1 MIKPQKKSPAFQFYA
16 AEFLSDENVAVMS
29 NQEVGCYIKLICY
42 CWREGSIPSD
52 IKRISRLCGESTQ
65 IMSDLWPSLAP
76 CFAVTQEDRSRLI
89 HPRLERERQKQI
101 EHSKERSE
109 SGAKGAKSRWQK
121 TKSATM
127 AQPQDSNGSTMAQQ
141 QKNNSSAIQ
150 EPIANQASAMQEP
163 IAMHSSASPE
173 KVGKTAG
180 FSEKTDCAKT
190 DLSSV
195 NHKNSNNN
203 SNNNELNEKTAI
215 AKPLEINGSAM
226 AKLVTEPMAKPIAE
240 PMANDGFSSSSSS
253 SSSIIK
259 TKSLVDLPI
268 DDIVEGDGFRLEN
281 SVPPSESRAKN
292 VNSIF
297 EHWKLAM
304 QHPGARLDA
313 KRTRVISA
321 RLDDGYTVPDLKLAI
336 DGCKLSPFHMGQN
349 DQSVVYD
356 GIEVIFK
363 SGGNVD
369 KFIALASR
377 PKPAGGGGSAAS
389 SLSLSER
396 AALMDWGDD
405 DGECGGVMSYA

>member
-76 CFAVTQEDRSRLI
+76 CFAAIQEDRSRLI

-109 SGAKGAKSRWQK
+109 SGAKGARSRWQK

-127 AQPQDSNGSTMAQQ
+127 AQPQDTDGSATNQP
-141 QKNNSSAIQ
+141 QKNNG
-150 EPIANQASAMQEP
+150 SAMQQPMANQSSATQQP
-163 IAMHSSASPE
+163 IAMHGSVSP
-173 KVGKTAG
+173 GKN
-180 FSEKTDCAKT
+180 EKTVDFPKNPDYKKA
-190 DLSSV
+190 DLSSE
-195 NHKNSNNN
+195 NRDIDSIRNNN
-203 SNNNELNEKTAI
+203 NHLNEK
-215 AKPLEINGSAM
+215 EIVAQPQKTNGSAIAEQIAEPI
-226 AKLVTEPMAKPIAE
+226 AKLVAE

-259 TKSLVDLPI
+259 TKSFVDLKI
-268 DDIVEGDGFRLEN
+268 DDVVGEDGFKLEN
-281 SVPPSESRAKN
+281 PMPPSESKAKN
-292 VNSIF
+292 VQSVF
-297 EHWKLAM
+297 DYWKLAM
-304 QHPGARLDA
+304 QHPGARLDK
-313 KRTRVISA
+313 KRTGVISA
-321 RLDDGYTVPDLKLAI
+321 RLDDGYAVPDLKLAI

-363 SGGNVD
+363 NAGNVD

-377 PKPAGGGGSAAS
+377 KPMMTGGALNS
-389 SLSLSER
+389 SLSLAER

-405 DGECGGVMSYA
+405 DDEECGGVVNYA